1 MVYHRAYLM
10 ELQEANRT
18 WVSAPGNMFQCD
30 VFRKD
35 RAPWA
40 LWAGI
45 CCVMA
50 VQVHVKK
57 IFIYREVWRRGAA
70 PETYIFGEKQGN
82 SCLKK
87 TSIWHFH
94 FTPSFKQLRCPVKEA
109 KLRSGELPARSQA
122 VCSKQPEWA
131 ACAQPWA
138 QRSSKDSEDTCRKRT
153 LLPNLDLGHEWF
165 MNRKQG
171 YIHQIIYM

>member
-1 MVYHRAYLM
+1 M

-18 WVSAPGNMFQCD
+18 WVSGPGNMFLCD
-30 VFRKD
+30 VFGKD

-57 IFIYREVWRRGAA
+57 IFIYREVWRTGAA
-70 PETYIFGEKQGN
+70 HKTYIFEGKHGN

-87 TSIWHFH
+87 ITIWHYN
-94 FTPSFKQLRCPVKEA
+94 FTPGFKQLSHPVKEA
-109 KLRSGELPARSQA
+109 KIRSRELPAWSQA
-122 VCSKQPEWA
+122 VCSKQPWWA
-131 ACAQPWA
+131 ACAHPWA
-138 QRSSKDSEDTCRKRT
+138 QLSSKDSEDTYRKCM
-153 LLPNLDLGHEWF
+153 LLPNPGSGHEWF